1 MLGVWISRRGVFDA
15 CRNRL
20 FRGQANARTNGLS
33 GGFHALVIK
42 RFRPWQHGNHSS
54 SPAEVAEKFP
64 VAVHGRPDS
73 GKVRLSVRSF
83 SAPERRRSGFGPAFA
98 ECQRWGSAAIARREE
113 RTPTEAQR
121 KPESIE
127 NGPFDPLQELV
138 VFLGRPVRAKVLGQ
152 VGHDGL
158 ELFIGS
164 LCASGG
170 HFIDGLVP
178 FLLSPPLAADAG

>member
-1 MLGVWISRRGVFDA
+1 MGITTPSPPRSRKTFPLPSTGAQIPEKSGFPSGVF
-15 CRNRL
+15 
-20 FRGQANARTNGLS
+20 
-33 GGFHALVIK
+33 
-42 RFRPWQHGNHSS
+42 
-54 SPAEVAEKFP
+54 
-64 VAVHGRPDS
+64 
-73 GKVRLSVRSF
+73 
-83 SAPERRRSGFGPAFA
+83 RRRSGDVRVFGPAFA

-178 FLLSPPLAADAG
+178 FLLSSPLAADAG